1 MHLMAP
7 NIHGIPPFL
16 SSVKI
21 SVAKTKLTGAGEFQ
35 PVKYF
40 PLT

>member
-1 MHLMAP
+1 MAP
-7 NIHGIPPFL
+7 NICGIPPFL

-21 SVAKTKLTGAGEFQ
+21 SVVKTEVTSAGEFQ
-35 PVKYF
+35 RVKYF